1 MRKTVREIGGKYKRE
16 WSSKIRQKY
25 ELGGAIETDSST
37 ESWLEAL
44 AVAGLGETEQKRKK
58 RKELMDM
65 DNSAVTARGGW

>member
-44 AVAGLGETEQKRKK
+44 AVGGGGRPSKKEKREK
-58 RKELMDM
+58 
-65 DNSAVTARGGW
+65 NSWTWTTVQ